1 MFAEVEINQHE
12 VIVGDMQMKV
22 KELGLSEKEI
32 NEFWN
37 KNIKIGISEGSKL
50 LGLPEGEN

>member
-1 MFAEVEINQHE
+1 
-12 VIVGDMQMKV
+12 MKV